1 MKKISRKKFIKQIS
15 ILPIAFSGIYN
26 MMLAAESSINI
37 INDKKPLVD
46 GKDGILKIIKG
57 FDYKVISKQNQIM
70 SDGLPVPNHADGMM
84 SFKGENGRIIL
95 IRNHEIGNFYKLFT
109 LEFDLRQYLISP
121 TIIFKYVI
129 NTYFYSINKISLK
142 ND

>member
-1 MKKISRKKFIKQIS
+1 
-15 ILPIAFSGIYN
+15 

-70 SDGLPVPNHADGMM
+70 SDGLPVPNL
-84 SFKGENGRIIL
+84 SL
-95 IRNHEIGNFYKLFT
+95 IHI
-109 LEFDLRQYLISP
+109 
-121 TIIFKYVI
+121 
-129 NTYFYSINKISLK
+129 
-142 ND
+142 